1 MNDVA
6 LRYGQALF
14 SLALDKNQIDKYQ
27 EEMNEWEEIFKGN
40 LEFLVI
46 LSSAFYSQKERKEIL
61 KKTLKGINEDI
72 LNFFNVLIDNNRF
85 DIVLDIFIA
94 FDSLCN
100 DFKGIVEGLLYSPFS
115 LTKEQILAIEKKIS
129 SLEGRKVSLRNVID
143 KSLIGGVK
151 IQIND
156 HIYDDSIKHHIDE
169 LKTNLRK

>member
-14 SLALDKNQIDKYQ
+14 LIADEKHLIDQYQ
-27 EEMNEWEEIFKGN
+27 DEMKQWEEIFYEN
-40 LEFLVI
+40 EEFLNI
-46 LSSAFYSQKERKEIL
+46 LKSSFYSQEKRKEVL

-85 DIVLDIFIA
+85 NLIFDIFIA
-94 FDSLCN
+94 FNSLCN
-100 DFKGIVEGLLYSPFS
+100 DSKGIVEGLLFSPFPLS
-115 LTKEQILAIEKKIS
+115 KAQTEAIQKKIS
-129 SLEGRKVSLRNVID
+129 SLEKREVYLRNVID

-169 LKTNLRK
+169 LKTNLMK